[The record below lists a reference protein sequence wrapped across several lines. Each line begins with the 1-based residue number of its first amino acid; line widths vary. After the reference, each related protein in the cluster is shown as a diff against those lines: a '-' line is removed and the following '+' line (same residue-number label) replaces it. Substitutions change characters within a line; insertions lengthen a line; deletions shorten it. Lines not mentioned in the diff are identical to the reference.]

1 MSYNPREMAFKL
13 GDKLEIETSD
23 SAELVARLAE
33 FSPKELI
40 TASMEL
46 IKTEV
51 RGGAL
56 DVTIFDNTHVT
67 LIECRNS
74 AVVCSVTLIEVYG
87 IQIYTQALR

>member
-1 MSYNPREMAFKL
+1 LPRATGLFNSAIQQSGSGVNTWAMSYNPREMAFKL

-33 FSPKELI
+33 FSPKELV

-51 RGGAL
+51 RGRVL
-56 DVTIFDNTHVT
+56 DFSSITFMFSRFCAN
-67 LIECRNS
+67 
-74 AVVCSVTLIEVYG
+74 
-87 IQIYTQALR
+87 